1 MPVAAMRACSACA
14 GDYEDP
20 GRTAGP
26 DEDGAEWDGDSLEE
40 GNGAEESD
48 NAEEPN
54 DAESP
59 AGNTDPDGGRLED

>member
-1 MPVAAMRACSACA
+1 VVALRACSACA

-26 DEDGAEWDGDSLEE
+26 DEDEAEWDGDGWEE
-40 GNGAEESD
+40 GNGAEENS
-48 NAEEPN
+48 

-59 AGNTDPDGGRLED
+59 AGNTDPDGARLAD